1 MSKERKIALVGARA
15 VGKSSLAAQ
24 FAEEPFNDHYFPTI
38 ENQLKKEVK
47 YKGID
52 YSLEI
57 MDTAGQDEFSTLHNK
72 LLIGVHGYMLV
83 YSINSRQSFDM
94 LAVVRDKILDG
105 LGISS
110 VEDGPP
116 IVIVGNKSD
125 LDFQRQVT
133 EAELKQLAR
142 SFGHVPCFECS
153 AKNNYNV
160 QEAFNAVID
169 QIEDS
174 EEPMDE
180 EETQVKSNGCVL
192 MPSGPESVI
201 LTGSF
206 DNWSQSLP
214 LIKKGDGSFTLSF
227 PFPKDTEKVAF
238 KFVVDGKWTTSENYK
253 TETDESGNKN
263 NVLYAK
269 DVESVQGSNSTR
281 IPEAGGMTVPLVG
294 ANAFTSKSNVETG
307 DAEYKPTVLP
317 SSEGQQV
324 TLGEPGVVV
333 PANPHSISAFSEVR
347 DVDPK
352 TLNESCDSSKSAPAG
367 TTTATTSTEAAK
379 TLDPA
384 GHSKVSGIE
393 GSSNATEAPET
404 GAVAASG
411 PGVVIPQDPQS
422 ISAFNEVRDVD
433 PKTLNAPSEPT
444 TSQTETAVADEVTS
458 PSTQDTAETAA
469 SEASETGAKKTKYVK
484 RVVSKVKK
492 DEAEQIPETEKEPS
506 AAETA
511 AKTAPVAKTEPKTA
525 SSPSPKKKTGFFAK
539 LKKALK

>member
-15 VGKSSLAAQ
+15 VGKSSLAVQ
-24 FAEEPFNDHYFPTI
+24 FAEESFSDHYFPTI
-38 ENQLKKEVK
+38 ENQLKKQVK

-133 EAELKQLAR
+133 EAELKQLAKR
-142 SFGHVPCFECS
+142 FGNVPYFECS

-160 QEAFNAVID
+160 HEAFGAVID
-169 QIEDS
+169 QIEDIR
-174 EEPMDE
+174 EPKDE
-180 EETQVKSNGCVL
+180 EETQVKSNGW
-192 MPSGPESVI
+192 
-201 LTGSF
+201 SF

-214 LIKKGDGSFTLSF
+214 LIKQQDGSFSLSF
-227 PFPKDTEKVAF
+227 PFPADTEKVIF
-238 KFVVDGKWTTSENYK
+238 KFVVDGKWTTSEKYK
-253 TETDESGNKN
+253 EEADESGNKN

-269 DVESVQGSNSTR
+269 DVISAQASNSTP
-281 IPEAGGMTVPLVG
+281 IPEAGGMAVPLVG
-294 ANAFTSKSNVETG
+294 GNGSLPKSESEMAG
-307 DAEYKPTVLP
+307 SEYKPTVLP

-324 TLGEPGVVV
+324 TLGEPGIVV
-333 PANPHSISAFSEVR
+333 PANPHSIDALSEVR

-352 TLNESCDSSKSAPAG
+352 TLNEPSGSSKSAPAG
-367 TTTATTSTEAAK
+367 TTAATKSSVATN

-384 GHSKVSGIE
+384 AQSKFSE
-393 GSSNATEAPET
+393 TAGSTNATGVPET
-404 GAVAASG
+404 DAAATSG
-411 PGVVIPQDPQS
+411 PGVVIPEDPQS

-444 TSQTETAVADEVTS
+444 TSQTETAVADEATN
-458 PSTQDTAETAA
+458 PSTQDTAGTAA
-469 SEASETGAKKTKYVK
+469 SEASEAGAKKTKYVK

-492 DEAEQIPETEKEPS
+492 DEAEQIPEGEKETT
-506 AAETA
+506 AAETP
-511 AKTAPVAKTEPKTA
+511 AKSASPAKAGQATA
-525 SSPSPKKKTGFFAK
+525 STPSTKKKSGFFAK
-539 LKKALK
+539 LKRALK

>member
-24 FAEEPFNDHYFPTI
+24 FAEESFNDHYFPTI

-125 LDFQRQVT
+125 LDFQRQVS
-133 EAELKQLAR
+133 EAELKQLAKV
-142 SFGHVPCFECS
+142 FGDVPCFECS

-160 QEAFNAVID
+160 HEAFGAVID
-169 QIEDS
+169 QIEDIK
-174 EEPMDE
+174 EPKDE
-180 EETQVKSNGCVL
+180 EETQAKK
-192 MPSGPESVI
+192 SVI

-214 LIKKGDGSFTLSF
+214 LIKQRDGSFSLSF
-227 PFPKDTEKVAF
+227 PFPNDTEKVAF
-238 KFVVDGKWTTSENYK
+238 KFVVDGKWITSEDYK
-253 TETDESGNKN
+253 VETDELGNKN

-269 DVESVQGSNSTR
+269 DVVSAQGSNSTR
-281 IPEAGGMTVPLVG
+281 IPEAGGMAVPLAG
-294 ANAFTSKSNVETG
+294 GNASLPKSKAETG
-307 DAEYKPTVLP
+307 GSEYKPTVLP
-317 SSEGQQV
+317 STEGQQV

-352 TLNESCDSSKSAPAG
+352 TLNEPSGSTKSAPAE
-367 TTTATTSTEAAK
+367 TTTATKSPEAAK

-384 GHSKVSGIE
+384 EQSKVSGTA
-393 GSSNATEAPET
+393 GSTNATGASEAS
-404 GAVAASG
+404 AAALASG
-411 PGVVIPQDPQS
+411 PGVVIPEDPQS
-422 ISAFNEVRDVD
+422 ISALNEVRDVD
-433 PKTLNAPSEPT
+433 PKTLNVPSEPT
-444 TSQTETAVADEVTS
+444 TSQTETAVADEATN

-469 SEASETGAKKTKYVK
+469 SEPSETGAKKTKYVK
-484 RVVSKVKK
+484 RVVSKIKK
-492 DEAEQIPETEKEPS
+492 DEAEQTPESEKETT
-506 AAETA
+506 AAETPA
-511 AKTAPVAKTEPKTA
+511 KSAPPAKAEQKTAN
-525 SSPSPKKKTGFFAK
+525 SSSPKKKTGFFAK